1 MTALKIVIIV
11 AVGYLIGCLSTAYIV
26 GKLFGNVDIRQHGS
40 GSLGATNMVRVKGW
54 KYGLF
59 TLLGDASKGAVA
71 SALGWLI
78 LGSVDGAAIGGVAAI
93 VGHNWP
99 VFLNFKGGKGVA
111 ATLGSIL
118 VVNWWVGLV
127 MIALAVLIIAVTRY
141 VSVGSMVGGAGVAV
155 FMACLYWG
163 SDWVLVAYG
172 LIVGLMI
179 ILVHHANIGRLL
191 HGSENKLSFG
201 KKR

>member
-78 LGSVDGAAIGGVAAI
+78 LGSVDGAAIGGIAAI

-111 ATLGSIL
+111 ASLGSIL
-118 VVNWWVGLV
+118 VVNWWVGLI
-127 MIALAVLIIAVTRY
+127 MIAVAVAVIAITRY
-141 VSVGSMVGGAGVAV
+141 VSVGSMVGGAGVAA
-155 FMACLYWG
+155 FMACLNWG
-163 SDWVLVAYG
+163 TDWVLVGYG
-172 LIVGLMI
+172 LIAGLMI
-179 ILVHHANIGRLL
+179 ILVHHANISRLL
-191 HGSENKLSFG
+191 HGSENKISFG
-201 KKR
+201 KKK